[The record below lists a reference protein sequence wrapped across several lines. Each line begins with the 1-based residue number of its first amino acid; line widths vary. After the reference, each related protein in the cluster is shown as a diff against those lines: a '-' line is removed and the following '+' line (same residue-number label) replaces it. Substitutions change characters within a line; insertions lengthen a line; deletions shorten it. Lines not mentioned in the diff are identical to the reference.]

1 LAPTVNRSATD
12 VSSGATKHDFEPEGD
27 EPHAKKAKTESILDE
42 SHAKKVK
49 TESILDDIK

>member
-1 LAPTVNRSATD
+1 LVLTVHRSATD
-12 VSSGATKHDFEPEGD
+12 VSSGATKRDFESEG
-27 EPHAKKAKTESILDE
+27 DE